1 MQSEKPVDPNQSE
14 PRAQPPPLP
23 AHSAGPLAG
32 EPSGPISAQTSGTL
46 SAEASG
52 SISAQASGPIG
63 PSSAIPRTDF
73 ALPDGFANDET
84 AKLVARAKAGET
96 DALNDLFTR
105 YHQLMVEVA
114 RRRIGPRLRMKEEPD
129 DLAQTT
135 FREATRDF
143 ANYEYRGESSLVRW
157 LIQILQNKIRDK
169 AEFYSASKR
178 DLSRERTMDAT
189 PEAEPES
196 MPALEPQSTDLS
208 VTMQV
213 QRVENYDHL
222 RKALAELS
230 PEHRQAITLVFF
242 QGTQLKDAG
251 VLMGGKSEDAVRMM
265 LRRAEARLHE
275 ILKASIGKDLGG

>member
-1 MQSEKPVDPNQSE
+1 MHSEDPIDPNPSE
-14 PRAQPPPLP
+14 VPASPATPGSQPDP
-23 AHSAGPLAG
+23 SA
-32 EPSGPISAQTSGTL
+32 
-46 SAEASG
+46 
-52 SISAQASGPIG
+52 
-63 PSSAIPRTDF
+63 AIPSKDF
-73 ALPDGFANDET
+73 ALPEGFENDET
-84 AKLVARAKAGET
+84 AKLVARAKGGDL

-169 AEFYSASKR
+169 AEFYSATKR
-178 DLSRERTMDAT
+178 DLSRERAMDA
-189 PEAEPES
+189 PANAESS
-196 MPALEPQSTDLS
+196 MPSLEPPSHDLS

-213 QRVENYDHL
+213 QRVENYAHL

-230 PEHRQAITLVFF
+230 DEHRQAITLVFF
-242 QGTQLKDAG
+242 EGMQLKDAG
-251 VLMGGKSEDAVRMM
+251 AIMGGRSEDAVRMM

-275 ILKASIGKDLGG
+275 ILRTSIGKDLGG

>member
-1 MQSEKPVDPNQSE
+1 MQPDDPFDRNPSQ
-14 PRAQPPPLP
+14 PRAQPHSLP
-23 AHSAGPLAG
+23 AQPLASTPP
-32 EPSGPISAQTSGTL
+32 PSSVQSPASAKPIESAKPQESNESTAATDP
-46 SAEASG
+46 A
-52 SISAQASGPIG
+52 
-63 PSSAIPRTDF
+63 SAIPRADF
-73 ALPDGFANDET
+73 ALPEGFENDET
-84 AKLVARAKAGET
+84 AKLVARAKAGDT

-105 YHQLMVEVA
+105 HHQLMVEVA
-114 RRRIGPRLRMKEEPD
+114 RRRIGPRLRAKEEPD

-178 DLSRERTMDAT
+178 DLSRERTMDAA
-189 PEAEPES
+189 PQAEPES
-196 MPALEPQSTDLS
+196 MPTLEPQSMDLS

-213 QRVENYDHL
+213 QRVENYAHL

-230 PEHRQAITLVFF
+230 PEHREAITLVFF
-242 QGTQLKDAG
+242 QGMQLKEAG
-251 VLMGGKSEDAVRMM
+251 ALLGGKSEDAVRMT

-275 ILKASIGKDLGG
+275 ILKSSIGKDLGG

>member
-1 MQSEKPVDPNQSE
+1 MQPDDLVDRNPAE
-14 PRAQPPPLP
+14 PRAEAPSPP
-23 AHSAGPLAG
+23 
-32 EPSGPISAQTSGTL
+32 AQTS
-46 SAEASG
+46 AS
-52 SISAQASGPIG
+52 IG
-63 PSSAIPRTDF
+63 PSSAIPRAEF
-73 ALPDGFANDET
+73 VLPEGFENDET
-84 AKLVARAKAGET
+84 AKLVARAKAGDT

-114 RRRIGPRLRMKEEPD
+114 RRRIGPRLRSKEEPD

-157 LIQILQNKIRDK
+157 LMQILQNKIRDK

-178 DLSRERTMDAT
+178 DLSRERTMDAA
-189 PEAEPES
+189 PETEPES

-230 PEHRQAITLVFF
+230 PEHREAIALVFF
-242 QGTQLKDAG
+242 QGMQLKDAG
-251 VLMGGKSEDAVRMM
+251 ALMGGKSEDAVRMM